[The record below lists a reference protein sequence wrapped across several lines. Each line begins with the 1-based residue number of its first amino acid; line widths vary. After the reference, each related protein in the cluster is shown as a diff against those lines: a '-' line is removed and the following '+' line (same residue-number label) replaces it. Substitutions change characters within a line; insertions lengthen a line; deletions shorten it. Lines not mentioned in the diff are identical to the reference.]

1 MILFRHF
8 VKGGN
13 MNVAFQL
20 FKVIV
25 YFLVISLY
33 FCFHF
38 LCICLVKSAA
48 GRGKKGTD

>member
-8 VKGGN
+8 VKGVN

-48 GRGKKGTD
+48 G

>member
-1 MILFRHF
+1 MILFRHCG
-8 VKGGN
+8 KGGN
-13 MNVAFQL
+13 MNIVFQL
-20 FKVIV
+20 LKLMFV
-25 YFLVISLY
+25 LVISLH